1 MTALTI
7 GVLGPLEVI
16 VAGERVSISG
26 PRQRA
31 LLALLALNANRVV
44 SAASLVDAI
53 WGDAASDRAEHTLQ
67 QHVSALRKLLG
78 PSAITTRSPGYALD
92 VSVLDADLFEEAA
105 RRGFGAAAASQWA
118 DAVTAFDAALECW
131 RGPALADVSDAPVLS
146 SAAARLDEQR
156 LAVQEMRV
164 EANLELGDARAMVP
178 ALEQMVADHPLR
190 ERLHGLL
197 MLALYRSGRQADA
210 LNAYQSCRRVL
221 VDELGIEPSKELRD
235 LEQAILEQ
243 RSTLQ
248 PDPAAHVA
256 ELYATFRA
264 ETPRADARVTLPDGQ
279 TILLPAG
286 VALIGRE
293 PAALVRLVDSRVSRR
308 HAEIETVD
316 GVSTLRDL
324 GSTNGT
330 TVNGAA
336 VVEHVLQDDDAIGV
350 GGGVELRYRTG
361 Q

>member
-1 MTALTI
+1 
-7 GVLGPLEVI
+7 
-16 VAGERVSISG
+16 
-26 PRQRA
+26 
-31 LLALLALNANRVV
+31 
-44 SAASLVDAI
+44 
-53 WGDAASDRAEHTLQ
+53 
-67 QHVSALRKLLG
+67 
-78 PSAITTRSPGYALD
+78 
-92 VSVLDADLFEEAA
+92 
-105 RRGFGAAAASQWA
+105 
-118 DAVTAFDAALECW
+118 
-131 RGPALADVSDAPVLS
+131 
-146 SAAARLDEQR
+146 
-156 LAVQEMRV
+156 
-164 EANLELGDARAMVP
+164 
-178 ALEQMVADHPLR
+178 
-190 ERLHGLL
+190 

-248 PDPAAHVA
+248 PDPAAHVSA
-256 ELYATFRA
+256 LYATFRA
-264 ETPRADARVTLPDGQ
+264 ETRRADARITLPDGQ

-308 HAEIETVD
+308 HAEIETID

-336 VVEHVLQDDDAIGV
+336 VVEHVLRDDDAIGV